1 MTHEELI
8 ARIEAGETG
17 PEIDRPIAYVAGLGT
32 KLERDVFMEHGAAG
46 FTSPG
51 MVKKNKRSTEM
62 VPAQSIYERRRF
74 GWGRPTYH
82 IIGENQAIN
91 FYKRYTTSLD
101 AAVSLVGD
109 IGWSVS
115 GNGWAGV
122 FTRTHNT
129 HILVPNNPAAALVA
143 AWLKATA

>member
-1 MTHEELI
+1 MTREELI

-17 PEIDRPIAYVAGLGT
+17 HDLNVAIAKIAIPNGV
-32 KLERDVFMEHGAAG
+32 H
-46 FTSPG
+46 
-51 MVKKNKRSTEM
+51 
-62 VPAQSIYERRRF
+62 VPS
-74 GWGRPTYH
+74 
-82 IIGENQAIN
+82 
-91 FYKRYTTSLD
+91 YTTSID